1 MGQLATSTRTREPG
15 LGCCQTKHGT
25 STAND
30 LSLLLCAA
38 GQLLVASSCTVR
50 AAFHLSVHMVLSL
63 HGAETLLDGTT
74 MTCTVENASTIQWA
88 ACAARTV
95 NMHAQRPTK
104 GATYAARTVNMHA
117 DTQ

>member
-1 MGQLATSTRTREPG
+1 MIFL
-15 LGCCQTKHGT
+15 
-25 STAND
+25 
-30 LSLLLCAA
+30 
-38 GQLLVASSCTVR
+38 SSCVQQDSCWLR
-50 AAFHLSVHMVLSL
+50 AAAQSVLPFILSVHMALSL
-63 HGAETLLDGTT
+63 HGAQTLLDGTT

-104 GATYAARTVNMHA
+104 EATYAARTVNMHA